1 MDSVILKGKIAS
13 SFSDEEFFLLCAG
26 NPDLRIER
34 NSNLEIVIMSPVTT
48 LSGFWNMEIA
58 RQLAN
63 WAVEQNKGI
72 AFDSSTGYTLP
83 DRSVL
88 SPDASWVSKEKWFA
102 LTEEDK
108 DKFAP
113 ICPQFVIEVKSKS
126 DSIDDLKNKMK
137 TWIANGVLL
146 GWLIDIKE
154 DKVYIFHAN
163 DSEDILT
170 NQNKISGEGLIE
182 GFTLDLTRLK
192 I

>member
-63 WAVEQNKGI
+63 WAVEQKKGI

-88 SPDASWVSKEKWFA
+88 SPDASWVSKDKWFA
-102 LTEEDK
+102 LSEDDK

-113 ICPQFVIEVKSKS
+113 ICPEFVIEVKSKS

-137 TWIANGVLL
+137 VWVANGVTL
-146 GWLIDIKE
+146 GWLIDMKE
-154 DKVYIFHAN
+154 DKVYIYHAN
-163 DSEDILT
+163 GSEDILT
-170 NQNKISGEGLIE
+170 NQNKISGEGLMN
-182 GFTLDLTRLK
+182 GFILDLSKLK